1 MTEKEKAK
9 PSEALAKHFARKG
22 EEAVAELLATV
33 EPAREMLASGEVQPY
48 VEEKNPFEQPPYD
61 WEASEPKSD
70 ATRRI
75 YLGSVS
81 DLATGQGHT
90 VQFAA
95 GLARDEDEFRRQLA
109 AHTGHVLANG
119 AKVNRG
125 LEEVPFSKTF
135 ISPSLRQT
143 LEKLDQGREA
153 AAGYS
158 TLVACAKIAADP
170 VGSGPRKRRPPDRHE
185 NKNPSPKAGRRN
197 DMK

>member
-1 MTEKEKAK
+1 
-9 PSEALAKHFARKG
+9 
-22 EEAVAELLATV
+22 
-33 EPAREMLASGEVQPY
+33 MLHGA
-48 VEEKNPFEQPPYD
+48 F
-61 WEASEPKSD
+61 
-70 ATRRI
+70 T
-75 YLGSVS
+75 L
-81 DLATGQGHT
+81 

-153 AAGYS
+153 AAGYFYLS
-158 TLVACAKIAADP
+158 RLY
-170 VGSGPRKRRPPDRHE
+170 E
-185 NKNPSPKAGRRN
+185 NRS
-197 DMK
+197 

>member
-1 MTEKEKAK
+1 MTEKEKAR
-9 PSEALAKHFARKG
+9 PSETLATHFAHKG
-22 EEAVAELLATV
+22 EDAVAELQATV
-33 EPAREMLASGEVQPY
+33 ERAREMLASGEVQPY

-135 ISPSLRQT
+135 ISPSLRQS
-143 LEKLDQGREA
+143 LEKFDQGSDA
-153 AAGYS
+153 PAGFFYLS
-158 TLVACAKIAADP
+158 
-170 VGSGPRKRRPPDRHE
+170 RWHE
-185 NKNPSPKAGRRN
+185 NRS
-197 DMK
+197 